1 MIKAIL
7 WDNDGV
13 LVDTERLYF
22 AATQQVFATLGI
34 YLSKDQF
41 IKDILVQG
49 KGAWHLAIKK
59 GVSTSYIQELRIQR
73 DNIYSSLLS
82 QQSNVIKG
90 ARELSL
96 KFCISDSGWA
106 LKNSWRK
113 IDFDIIHQSSGLL
126 KYFDFV
132 ITGED
137 YTKFKP
143 DPEPYILAIKKS
155 GFEKQECVAIG
166 RSRNVEMTVLA
177 KNAGLICYVIPT
189 ELTSTG
195 DFSSADKVLTSI
207 TEVIE
212 VLK

>member
-90 ARELSL
+90 AREVLQVLYQRFRMGIVTS
-96 KFCISDSGWA
+96 S
-106 LKNSWRK
+106 RK
-113 IDFDIIHQSSGLL
+113 IHFDIIHQSSGLL

-155 GFEKQECVAIG
+155 GFEKQECVAIEDSERG
-166 RSRNVEMTVLA
+166 LYSA

>member
-13 LVDTERLYF
+13 LVNTERLYF

-90 ARELSL
+90 AREVLQVLYQRFRMGIVTS
-96 KFCISDSGWA
+96 S
-106 LKNSWRK
+106 RK
-113 IDFDIIHQSSGLL
+113 IHFDIIHQSSGLL

-155 GFEKQECVAIG
+155 GFEKQECVAIEDSERG
-166 RSRNVEMTVLA
+166 LSSA